1 MRKDHVCG
9 FRTLRRQISS
19 SVVFPPLK
27 QLFVH
32 VLGLR
37 EFKSGSWRIG
47 GILQPLLTGCYWTRT
62 GGGVDL
68 HHYYWGISSNGSRLT
83 PPPRG
88 HPPLIRCDRGCCTL
102 GSWSVSN
109 HVFISARTTQVF
121 LEGRDGRGKGF
132 VKPWRH
138 EDASLSKWWFA
149 PQVMMCDG
157 EEEKYDVV
165 VRIFLPMILSLILY
179 FPCVFGYSRYFSFL
193 DAPIKSSWIF

>member
-27 QLFVH
+27 QLLVH

-37 EFKSGSWRIG
+37 EFKSISWGTG

-68 HHYYWGISSNGSRLT
+68 HHYWGISSNGSWLT

-88 HPPLIRCDRGCCTL
+88 HPPLIPCDRGCYTL
-102 GSWSVSN
+102 VSWSVSN
-109 HVFISARTTQVF
+109 HVFIYAKTTQV
-121 LEGRDGRGKGF
+121 LVRTRWSE
-132 VKPWRH
+132 
-138 EDASLSKWWFA
+138 LSFCQTLKTWGCLSI
-149 PQVMMCDG
+149 QMMDCSTVHGVWLRRRKIWHPD
-157 EEEKYDVV
+157 
-165 VRIFLPMILSLILY
+165 
-179 FPCVFGYSRYFSFL
+179 
-193 DAPIKSSWIF
+193 